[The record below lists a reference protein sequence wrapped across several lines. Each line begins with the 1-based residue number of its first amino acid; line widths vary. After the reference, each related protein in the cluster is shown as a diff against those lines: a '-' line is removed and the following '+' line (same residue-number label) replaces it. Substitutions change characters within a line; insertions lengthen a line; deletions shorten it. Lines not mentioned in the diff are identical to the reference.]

1 MHSLPIFPLSK
12 INVMNLFNSKLH
24 THSNP
29 IKQIF
34 NKDYK
39 EFLALIYMALEKE
52 DIVLT
57 AQLLQNMKE
66 LAEKLEEDYLNKDV
80 IGFNAVKK
88 EILKISKKL
97 GEIL

>member
-1 MHSLPIFPLSK
+1 
-12 INVMNLFNSKLH
+12 
-24 THSNP
+24 
-29 IKQIF
+29 
-34 NKDYK
+34 
-39 EFLALIYMALEKE
+39 MALEKE